1 MTVLGVALV
10 MYVKMRSFL
19 AVDQLVRIYREVSRD
34 IVCASY
40 TAESCRMPKKCLIA
54 WLLAFSNAIFVSPL
68 RKHDVPCI
76 KSDGCALR
84 GSAACHAAQSE
95 NAVEVQGLLSDQ

>member
-1 MTVLGVALV
+1 MMVLGVALV

-34 IVCASY
+34 IACASY
-40 TAESCRMPKKCLIA
+40 TAESCRMPKGCLTA
-54 WLLAFSNAIFVSPL
+54 WLLAFSHAMFVSPL
-68 RKHDVPCI
+68 IKSYVPCI
-76 KSDGCALR
+76 KTDGCAQR

-95 NAVEVQGLLSDQ
+95 DPVEVQGLSSDQ

>member
-34 IVCASY
+34 LFLSILDF
-40 TAESCRMPKKCLIA
+40 RMLLYAKRMLDCLAAGSLKC
-54 WLLAFSNAIFVSPL
+54 NTHVT
-68 RKHDVPCI
+68 
-76 KSDGCALR
+76 SD
-84 GSAACHAAQSE
+84 E
-95 NAVEVQGLLSDQ
+95 I